1 MPVNPARVA
10 RPWRWS
16 AREPPIPCG
25 WAGRTSAKIGRPP
38 RNCSSPISRSAEV
51 SSGKTSVSRI
61 ARLPWIAPAT
71 RSPIC
76 RIFSPFRLQPCAWGD
91 RWRWHLARGEKGGH
105 RRVSAH
111 YERERRV
118 INLTGSCGAGALC
131 HEWWHAFDHHLATLA
146 GFPDAFASGVES
158 FDTGVA
164 ALRQALA
171 RLLYDFDAEGK
182 HLPSCFL
189 AKALSLDEGKRKAYF
204 SLAEELS
211 ARAFEAGVAAF
222 LKLGGRRNDFLVFG
236 ADRLPLYPEQT
247 GALAFFGD
255 VAPSIRKTLAPARQ
269 DTAAGR

>member
-1 MPVNPARVA
+1 MRQSLSLGSGPVGNTTGLRGRGKSGNVRDAGEP
-10 RPWRWS
+10 RPRRKTVEVERPR
-16 AREPPIPCG
+16 ATDPVRLGGPDLREN
-25 WAGRTSAKIGRPP
+25 R
-38 RNCSSPISRSAEV
+38 
-51 SSGKTSVSRI
+51 
-61 ARLPWIAPAT
+61 PAT
-71 RSPIC
+71 AELFISDFKIRGGEFGENLSFKN
-76 RIFSPFRLQPCAWGD
+76 RQAAMD
-91 RWRWHLARGEKGGH
+91 RACDALASTPP
-105 RRVSAH
+105 SAH

-247 GALAFFGD
+247 GALAFFGE
-255 VAPSIRKTLAPARQ
+255 VAPIIRKTLAPARQ